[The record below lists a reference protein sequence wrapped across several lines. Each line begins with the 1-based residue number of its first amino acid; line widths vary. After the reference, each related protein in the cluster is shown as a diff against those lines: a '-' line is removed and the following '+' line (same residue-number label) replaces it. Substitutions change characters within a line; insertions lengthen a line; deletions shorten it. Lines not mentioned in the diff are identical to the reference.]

1 MDPKEALWRQSLS
14 HAGILRFRPLGC
26 SMAPILCNG
35 DIVTIEARADMRVGD
50 IMLADHGGG
59 LVLHRVVARRNGRL
73 ITKGDSLD
81 HLDAPVTREQILG
94 RAVARE
100 RQGRRSSLVSY
111 GARFCGL
118 CFSLTFPWVDRF
130 FPPGVTVLKRL
141 FRGGLLSEPEYAS
154 ISGQD

>member
-100 RQGRRSSLVSY
+100 RQGKVRRLDVLAARFLGLAFSFTVGLLPGLMSLPASLKS
-111 GARFCGL
+111 GARKAL
-118 CFSLTFPWVDRF
+118 EL
-130 FPPGVTVLKRL
+130 
-141 FRGGLLSEPEYAS
+141 
-154 ISGQD
+154 